1 MASSANVFVVTEQP
15 ALLGRI
21 EGARAGEQI
30 QEFLVLWERWK
41 RRHGGEGVAIPTLD
55 KLMEEED
62 LDMIRV
68 ILMGEFLQD
77 DERLHPEEY
86 QARDADDDEPE
97 ELNALDEALALAERR
112 AAARAARRGDDGA
125 IPLSTNFESAA
136 QGGRPRAAAPSAS
149 KKAKR
154 EIASELI
161 QARLT
166 KFEKM
171 MFAEENLLA
180 ALRQIYGPQTL
191 WQAEKILK
199 KVKMEKT
206 APYRSPQPAVEYV
219 AQYRLALQWGQD
231 HMISEKLIIKQFIS
245 SVHPPDLARE
255 LALHEFKNF
264 GKLTNYFSK
273 LYFSNYQS
281 FLSLGAFGALTFNES
296 AGGTPTKKR
305 NHSRGRPRGEE
316 ESRHVGCRG

>member
-1 MASSANVFVVTEQP
+1 MASSAKVFVVTEQP
-15 ALLGRI
+15 PLLGRI

-68 ILMGEFLQD
+68 ILLGEFLQD

-86 QARDADDDEPE
+86 RARDADDDEPE

-125 IPLSTNFESAA
+125 IPLSTNLESAA

-161 QARLT
+161 QARLN

-191 WQAEKILK
+191 WQAEKI
-199 KVKMEKT
+199 
-206 APYRSPQPAVEYV
+206 
-219 AQYRLALQWGQD
+219 
-231 HMISEKLIIKQFIS
+231 
-245 SVHPPDLARE
+245 
-255 LALHEFKNF
+255 
-264 GKLTNYFSK
+264 
-273 LYFSNYQS
+273 
-281 FLSLGAFGALTFNES
+281 
-296 AGGTPTKKR
+296 
-305 NHSRGRPRGEE
+305 
-316 ESRHVGCRG
+316 